1 MAHVLG
7 STEGGPFADFLTFVT
22 EAFRV
27 LRAHGDLLLT
37 LFALMA
43 GCGLPELE
51 SVDEVDWMRKAL
63 RYGMSDAQASSEI
76 VELVHACL
84 NTKATQVNE
93 VRRMRACVDSDV
105 GGGGAK
111 K

>member
-22 EAFRV
+22 AAFTV
-27 LRAHGDLLLT
+27 LRAHGDVLLT

-51 SVDEVDWMRKAL
+51 TVAEVEWVRRAL
-63 RYGMSDAQASSEI
+63 RCGLPDEAAAAEM

-93 VRRMRACVDSDV
+93 V
-105 GGGGAK
+105 GGLQTLLTR
-111 K
+111 